1 MERRSQRRVMGIHLT
16 AVTKGEREA
25 TEPAD
30 VGGGIGIVEM
40 SWRERESRIEIEE
53 PEAKAKRLEGLKSAD
68 PKLLRLGG
76 PGSMKLQS
84 QESAGGGLEDDIVVC

>member
-53 PEAKAKRLEGLKSAD
+53 PEAKAKRPEGLKSAD

-84 QESAGGGLEDDIVVC
+84 QESDGSGLEDGIVVC

>member
-1 MERRSQRRVMGIHLT
+1 MERRSQRRVMGTHLT

-25 TEPAD
+25 AELAD
-30 VGGGIGIVEM
+30 VGGGTGIEEM

-53 PEAKAKRLEGLKSAD
+53 PEAKANRPEGLKSAD

-76 PGSMKLQS
+76 PGSMKLRS
-84 QESAGGGLEDDIVVC
+84 QESAVGGLEDDIVVC